1 MKKNIGSIDRV
12 IRVIL
17 GLVIIG
23 LGIGFKS
30 WLGLI
35 GLVPIFTTTIGW
47 CPLYAPF
54 GITTCK
60 VKSN

>member
-35 GLVPIFTTTIGW
+35 GLVPIFTATIGW